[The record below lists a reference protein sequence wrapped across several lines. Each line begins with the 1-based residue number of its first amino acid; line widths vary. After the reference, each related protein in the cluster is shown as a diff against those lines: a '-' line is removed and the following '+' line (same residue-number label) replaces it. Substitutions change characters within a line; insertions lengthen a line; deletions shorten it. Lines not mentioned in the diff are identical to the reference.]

1 MKKLVNSVLKEQNFS
16 LGSHPEPSI
25 VIMVYVYDDGY
36 RDDDDDD
43 GDGNDVRFPTG
54 KLFN

>member
-1 MKKLVNSVLKEQNFS
+1 MNSVLKEQNFS

-36 RDDDDDD
+36 RDDDDED